1 MLKRQLKW
9 LIGLGCLFVAGCT
22 SFHAPQSNT
31 VWREARD
38 WAQFEA
44 SGRMGVKVN
53 ERGYSAS
60 FDWLRENGVETF
72 DVNTPLGNTVGQLC
86 HDVQGYLAVDNNGR
100 RYEAATAEEL
110 SQQLLGYHLP
120 IEHLATWANGEW
132 VKNEPHEIAPDG
144 SLKQLGWQ
152 IMRAVDE
159 QGQPESLMLQ
169 NKQLT
174 LKLVFQNSQRQEG
187 LPEKQDLCSARGNS

>member
-1 MLKRQLKW
+1 MLKRQLKC
-9 LIGLGCLFVAGCT
+9 LIGLGFWFVAGCT
-22 SFHAPQSNT
+22 SFHAPKSNT
-31 VWREARD
+31 VWREAHE

-86 HDVQGYLAVDNNGR
+86 HDVQGYLAVDSHGK

-132 VKNEPHEIAPDG
+132 VKNEPYDIAPDG

-152 IMRAVDE
+152 IMRAVNE

-187 LPEKQDLCSARGNS
+187 QPEKQDLCSARG